1 MRRTIAE
8 AMRLESAALRV
19 ALKALTLPLT
29 VPLVRGDRHLLWRLF
44 ETCFASQRPNVYPEV
59 ALGQLVDSQ
68 TEICVV
74 ELPGE
79 TFNVTEYELFVIAAM
94 ARMIAPT
101 LIVEFGTA
109 DGRTT
114 LNLARNSPP
123 DCHVVTINLPLEQDS
138 GHVQETA
145 VGARFLNTSDSTR
158 IVQVW
163 GNTRSVDLSRYERR
177 CQLVFI
183 DADHSEEGVMA
194 DSLTAMK
201 LMDREGVILWHDAL
215 RYGVQRGLPRLARE
229 HHLPIHLINGT
240 NVACLFFANGK
251 PATPFRLSSRTRS
264 QVIENVAPVS
274 A

>member
-68 TEICVV
+68 TEIRVV

-109 DGRTT
+109 DVQHSIWPATVRRT
-114 LNLARNSPP
+114 
-123 DCHVVTINLPLEQDS
+123 VT
-138 GHVQETA
+138 
-145 VGARFLNTSDSTR
+145 
-158 IVQVW
+158 
-163 GNTRSVDLSRYERR
+163 LSRSI
-177 CQLVFI
+177 F
-183 DADHSEEGVMA
+183 H
-194 DSLTAMK
+194 
-201 LMDREGVILWHDAL
+201 
-215 RYGVQRGLPRLARE
+215 
-229 HHLPIHLINGT
+229 
-240 NVACLFFANGK
+240 
-251 PATPFRLSSRTRS
+251 SSRT
-264 QVIENVAPVS
+264 QVTRRKPPLERDS
-274 A
+274 